1 VRTTAGIASLA
12 ILAVFSLA
20 ACSPPAAGPGPT
32 VSGWFASWRA
42 HPDSVDFGGASEVF
56 YAFALPTAD
65 GGLDSIP
72 HPDRLRA
79 LVARG
84 LDEGFGVHLSVGG
97 WNDGD
102 DTAFETLA
110 ADPAGRDR
118 LARALADVVGE
129 YGLTGVEIDWEH
141 PDLGQSAA
149 NYLALMRTLDGAL
162 RPAGTS
168 LAVAVAG
175 SWAWGGGGVRP
186 EVFDHVDRVHVMAY
200 AGGYGRHHSSFRYA
214 RSAIDL
220 YLDMGAPAE
229 KLHLG
234 VPFYGLSQAGE
245 TRLYR
250 EILAE
255 DPAAADR
262 DTFGAFH
269 YNGRETLR
277 RKAELAADE
286 GLGGLMAWDL
296 TADAAGADALLKTL
310 AAPRLKPD

>member
-1 VRTTAGIASLA
+1 MNPRGPVLCAALVSALA
-12 ILAVFSLA
+12 HA
-20 ACSPPAAGPGPT
+20 ACAPPTADRPA

-42 HPDSVDFGGASEVF
+42 HPDSVAFDGVSDVF
-56 YAFALPTAD
+56 YAFALPTPD

-72 HPDRLRA
+72 RPDRLRA

-84 LDEGFGVHLSVGG
+84 GDEGFGVHLTVGG

-110 ADPAGRDR
+110 ADSAARER
-118 LARALADVVGE
+118 FARALADAARD
-129 YGLTGVEIDWEH
+129 YGLAGVEIDWEH
-141 PDLGQSAA
+141 PDLGPSAA
-149 NYLALMRTLDGAL
+149 HYLALVRTLDEAL
-162 RPAGTS
+162 RPAGIG

-229 KLHLG
+229 KLFLG
-234 VPFYGLSQAGE
+234 VPFYGLSSAGE
-245 TRLYR
+245 TMLYR
-250 EILAE
+250 EILAQE
-255 DPAAADR
+255 PDAATR
-262 DTFGAFH
+262 DSVGMFY
-269 YNGRETLR
+269 YNGRETLL
-277 RKAELAADE
+277 RKARLVDEE
-286 GLGGLMAWDL
+286 GLGGLIAWDL
-296 TADAAGADALLKTL
+296 TADATGVDALLGVL
-310 AAPRLKPD
+310 VGRADGS